1 MKQKTFAKVL
11 SLALAALMLFALCA
25 CGTVASSPAAEP
37 TAAPAADAP
46 ASEAP
51 AETEA
56 PAESQG
62 VLDQIKADGVLYVT
76 LSPDFA
82 PIEFVDSSKDGQ
94 EQYVGFDVTL
104 AKYIAEYIGV
114 DLVIEPM
121 SFDACQTAVYTG
133 SVPMS
138 ISGYSWTEERSENYE
153 ISDYYYAGDN
163 ETEQVILIKKTDADK
178 YTSAED
184 FSGVDVGAQNAS
196 LQMNLLTSQLPDA
209 NPITIGD
216 LGVGVLELQNGS
228 IEALAV
234 AKGNAEMILDS
245 NPDLMICSWEFEV
258 AAEYEANV
266 ILITKGETALLN
278 VVNEALAKAYADG
291 LYGTW
296 YEDAVALAKSE
307 NAAEVSVED

>member
-25 CGTVASSPAAEP
+25 CGAAETPAAEP
-37 TAAPAADAP
+37 TAAPAADVP

-62 VLDQIKADGVLYVT
+62 ILDQIKAAGVLYVT

-82 PIEFVDSSKDGQ
+82 PMEFVDSSKDGQ

-104 AKYIAEYIGV
+104 AKYIADYIGV

-138 ISGYSWTEERSENYE
+138 ISGYSWTEERGENYE

-209 NPITIGD
+209 NPVTIGD

-234 AKGNAEMILDS
+234 AKGNAEMIIDS
-245 NPDLMICSWEFEV
+245 NPDLMICPWEFEV

-278 VVNEALAKAYADG
+278 IVNEALAKAYADG

>member
-1 MKQKTFAKVL
+1 MKKKTFAKVL
-11 SLALAALMLFALCA
+11 SLALAAMMLFVLCA
-25 CGTVASSPAAEP
+25 CGAAASAAEP
-37 TAAPAADAP
+37 TAAPAADTS

-51 AETEA
+51 VETEA

-82 PIEFVDSSKDGQ
+82 PMEFVDSSKDGQ

-104 AKYIAEYIGV
+104 AKYIADYIGV

-138 ISGYSWTEERSENYE
+138 ISGYSWTAERGENYE
-153 ISDYYYAGDN
+153 ISDYYYAGEN

-178 YTSAED
+178 FTSAED

-209 NPITIGD
+209 NPVTIGD

-234 AKGNAEMILDS
+234 AKGNAEMIIDS

-291 LYGTW
+291 VYGTW